1 MTNFNHQLT
10 NYDGKLA
17 VQREKHTDE
26 KTKKVTITEH
36 PLTLRRCAYYALL
49 DIAEFPDGFETKM
62 TGEYHQKRYHLMK
75 KIDSNPE
82 DVTVTAEEKEILST
96 LLPLR
101 YDVVAVGQIMDLL

>member
-10 NYDGKLA
+10 NYDGKPSI
-17 VQREKHTDE
+17 QKEKHTDD
-26 KTKKVTITEH
+26 KKKITFTEH

-49 DIAEFPDGFETKM
+49 DIAEFPDGFATKM
-62 TGEYHQKRYHLMK
+62 TGEYHQKRYHLMQ
-75 KIDSNPE
+75 KIDADPE
-82 DVTVTAEEKEILST
+82 NVTITAEEKEILST